1 MTEREVQ
8 YRCSFCDKERSAVK
22 RMIAGARSVFI
33 CNECVD
39 LANQILREETPDSPD
54 PGWRRQP

>member
-1 MTEREVQ
+1 MTTHEAQ
-8 YRCSFCDKERSAVK
+8 YRCSFCNKERSAVK
-22 RMIAGARSVFI
+22 RMIAGPRDVFI

-54 PGWRRQP
+54 PR

>member
-1 MTEREVQ
+1 MTANEVH
-8 YRCSFCDKERSAVK
+8 YRCSFCEKDHRAVK
-22 RMIAGARSVFI
+22 RLIAGPHGVFI

-39 LANQILREETPDSPD
+39 LANEILREETPDLPG